1 MKTQTLKRKDGSV
14 VTIYKNDKGEYLCDG
29 YDAENDITKSHKEII
44 CKIVDIDLLEE
55 IRDQLEREP
64 TE

>member
-1 MKTQTLKRKDGSV
+1 MKTQTIKRRDGSV

-29 YDAENDITKSHKEII
+29 YNAQDDITKSHEEII

-55 IRDQLEREP
+55 IKDQFEDEP